1 MSQYCKICFEKI
13 RFSFLRNVIEKNI
26 FICQECQDKIN
37 INITSTIID
46 DVKIK
51 CLSKYDGLL
60 KQALITYK
68 EGRDYELKDIFL
80 YFFIPYIK
88 LMYHNYIFIPIPS
101 KKENIL
107 KRGFNHLTS
116 MLSPYKLKIVEALEN
131 ISTSQQKN
139 LNASKR
145 RENNSIIL
153 NNNVDT
159 LRGKKLVLFDDVMTT
174 GNTISS
180 AIKEIKKISPKKIK
194 GLILMQ
200 NTYKIS

>member
-1 MSQYCKICFEKI
+1 
-13 RFSFLRNVIEKNI
+13 
-26 FICQECQDKIN
+26 
-37 INITSTIID
+37 
-46 DVKIK
+46 
-51 CLSKYDGLL
+51 
-60 KQALITYK
+60 
-68 EGRDYELKDIFL
+68 
-80 YFFIPYIK
+80 
-88 LMYHNYIFIPIPS
+88 
-101 KKENIL
+101 
-107 KRGFNHLTS
+107 

-159 LRGKKLVLFDDVMTT
+159 LRGKKLVLFDDVLTT

-194 GLILMQ
+194 GLILMH